1 MEERAGSCATCR
13 PYDGRAGR
21 SEQHLD
27 RDMLPTLPPTR
38 LSRIDKIT
46 KCINVPTSLL
56 TTLVIPCS
64 RHACFPAGRVS
75 PLGTTLEA
83 LGTTFQTLGSLEN
96 KSHQLFMSPEKNLL
110 YSIPRKELHISTIRL
125 STGSLT

>member
-56 TTLVIPCS
+56 MTLVIPCS

-96 KSHQLFMSPEKNLL
+96 KSHQLFMSPE
-110 YSIPRKELHISTIRL
+110 
-125 STGSLT
+125 